1 MAIEYGDGSD
11 SNEGRIIQVVRNN
24 FVTRSSTSCSQHA
37 FATVTAFNTN
47 ITPKSTNSRIII
59 SVGCMGEPSDQDHH
73 MSWSVYRSFANGT
86 NAYINIHGDASGTSH
101 TDCIATLLQGYYG
114 NNSNSTPTY
123 ISLPTVVDHPSY
135 TGQITYRLRMQT
147 VSGSATWYTN
157 RCVDDNS
164 NSDNERGGS
173 HMTLMEVA
181 S

>member
-11 SNEGRIIQVVRNN
+11 SNAGRIIQVVRNN
-24 FVTRSSTSCSQHA
+24 FNTRSSTSCSQHA
-37 FATVTAFNTN
+37 FVTITAFNTS

-59 SVGCMGEPSDQDHH
+59 SVGCMGEPTDQDHH
-73 MSWSVYRSFANGT
+73 MSWSVFRTFSNGSSG
-86 NAYINIHGDASGTSH
+86 YINIHGDASGTSH
-101 TDCIATLLQGYYG
+101 TDCISAIQAGFYN

-123 ISLPTVVDHPSY
+123 IALPPVVDHPSY
-135 TGQITYRLRMQT
+135 SGGITYTLRIQT
-147 VSGSATWYTN
+147 LSGSATWYTN